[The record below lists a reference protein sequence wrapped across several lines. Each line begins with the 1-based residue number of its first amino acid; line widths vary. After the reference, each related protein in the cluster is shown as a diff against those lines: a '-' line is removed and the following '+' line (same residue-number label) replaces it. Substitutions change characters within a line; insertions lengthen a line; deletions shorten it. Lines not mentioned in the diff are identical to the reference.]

1 MSDETV
7 RRRATVTGTVQG
19 VNYRSWVE
27 DEAGARGLAGWVRN
41 AEDGSVE
48 AVFEGE
54 GGAVAEMVEQ
64 LEAGPAGADV
74 EDVDAVEED
83 PEGLSGFETR

>member
-7 RRRATVTGTVQG
+7 RRRVTVIGTVQG

-27 DEAGARGLAGWVRN
+27 EEAGARGLAGWVRN
-41 AEDGSVE
+41 ADDGSVE
-48 AVFEGE
+48 AVLEGE
-54 GGAVAEMVEQ
+54 PGAVAEMVEQ
-64 LEAGPAGADV
+64 FEDGPPGAEV